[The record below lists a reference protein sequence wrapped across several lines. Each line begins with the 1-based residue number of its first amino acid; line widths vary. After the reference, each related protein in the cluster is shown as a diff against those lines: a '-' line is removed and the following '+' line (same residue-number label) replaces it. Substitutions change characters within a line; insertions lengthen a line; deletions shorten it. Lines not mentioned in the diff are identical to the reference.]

1 MQSWVVIG
9 MQNANALISMAMVSQ
24 NENNSMLIAIY
35 HMLSTGEIYKDLGNN
50 YYNQFNRERKANGM
64 LKKLKALG
72 YEVTIATVATTA

>member
-35 HMLSTGEIYKDLGNN
+35 HMLSTGEIY
-50 YYNQFNRERKANGM
+50 
-64 LKKLKALG
+64 
-72 YEVTIATVATTA
+72 